1 MLTEIR
7 PPQSKTR
14 TVLVVDDQPMTLAL
28 TARMLRSLGYTVITT
43 DVPMS
48 ALALAQGGDQI
59 DCVLTDLTM
68 PDMSGV
74 DLAQQLREVAPSLP
88 VVFMSGYPEDISESL
103 GAARGAIHL
112 DKPFTMAALHTA
124 VSRAIG

>member
-7 PPQSKTR
+7 PPMTMTR

-28 TARMLRSLGYTVITT
+28 TARMLRSLGYIVLTT
-43 DVPMS
+43 DTPAS
-48 ALALAQGGDQI
+48 AIVLAQGGAEI

-74 DLAQQLREVAPSLP
+74 ELARRISEVAPNIP
-88 VVFMSGYPEDISESL
+88 VVFMSGYPEDLSETVDERR
-103 GAARGAIHL
+103 ATHL
-112 DKPFTMAALHTA
+112 DKPFTMAALHVA
-124 VSRAIG
+124 VSEAIG